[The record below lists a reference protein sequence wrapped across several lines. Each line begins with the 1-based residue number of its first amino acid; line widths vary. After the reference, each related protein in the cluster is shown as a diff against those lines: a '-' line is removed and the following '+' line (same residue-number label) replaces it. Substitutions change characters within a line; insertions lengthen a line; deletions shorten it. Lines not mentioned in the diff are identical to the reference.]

1 MTPLYFGW
9 ICTGPM
15 RPGTFSEGLEG
26 SWPYVL
32 LAVALA
38 IVAAFVPRIASRRTL
53 RIILWS
59 ILALTITASLAWA
72 WLLFDIGKNCQSA
85 TPSDYRQLLDKNGL
99 K

>member
-1 MTPLYFGW
+1 MSSFYFGW

-15 RPGTFSEGLEG
+15 RSGAFAEGLES
-26 SWPYVL
+26 SWPYLL

-38 IVAAFVPRIASRRTL
+38 IVAAFVPRIASRRGV
-53 RIILWS
+53 RIISWI
-59 ILALTITASLAWA
+59 ILALTIVVSLAWA

-85 TPSDYRQLLDKNGL
+85 TPSDYRRLLDKSGL